1 MDPSDIPDASVP
13 YLSKDTDEFTD
24 CFKFGSLDVMIPF
37 DRLDQQE
44 ILQNIDLTYYLHQSR
59 SILKTIYDK
68 EYKEKH
74 KIYKELRQY
83 LQKD

>member
-1 MDPSDIPDASVP
+1 M
-13 YLSKDTDEFTD
+13 SKETDEFTD
-24 CFKFGSLDVMIPF
+24 CFRFGELDVMIPF

-74 KIYKELRQY
+74 KFYKELRQY
-83 LQKD
+83 LQKDQL